1 MAALVPSSEGL
12 EGHLEAAA
20 DLHRAVTL
28 LWEGVGDVLKSRAE
42 ARTAEQPSE
51 SLPSRELT
59 ATSETPGKPRAAAS
73 DVSDTSDIGN
83 PIASTAD
90 SAGEN
95 DPILIMLRK
104 EEFLEIP
111 MHLED
116 LPLPIVTNALSV
128 DIDRV
133 TATSKYVVAGLFREL
148 PAAVAASSQRSAD
161 EAQQRRATLPQDPS
175 NLVAPPSADEASL
188 PAATV
193 PLGPA
198 DPQELPPDDATWSSQ
213 SGPEKS
219 LEPASEKVSE
229 GGIEVE
235 IGETPSTEDASL
247 NNDPELQAEGE
258 LCVGGGRFT
267 GTDGASRQWLCA
279 SVDCGGWGAMGL

>member
-42 ARTAEQPSE
+42 NRTAEPPAE
-51 SLPSRELT
+51 SLSSQELT
-59 ATSETPGKPRAAAS
+59 TMSQAQGKPRPTAS
-73 DVSDTSDIGN
+73 DVSDTSVIDN
-83 PIASTAD
+83 AIASTAN

-95 DPILIMLRK
+95 DPILMMLQD

-133 TATSKYVVAGLFREL
+133 TATTKYVVAGLLREL
-148 PAAVAASSQRSAD
+148 SAAVAAAAAATAASSKYSAA
-161 EAQQRRATLPQDPS
+161 EAHQRRGTLPQDPP
-175 NLVAPPSADEASL
+175 NPVAPPSAGKASL
-188 PAATV
+188 PAAIV
-193 PLGPA
+193 PLGTPT
-198 DPQELPPDDATWSSQ
+198 PQELPPDDDIWSSK
-213 SGPEKS
+213 SGQEELS
-219 LEPASEKVSE
+219 EPASEKVSVA
-229 GGIEVE
+229 GSEVE
-235 IGETPSTEDASL
+235 IEETPSTEDAGV
-247 NNDPELQAEGE
+247 NNDSGLQAEGE
-258 LCVGGGRFT
+258 LCIGGGRN
-267 GTDGASRQWLCA
+267 RYWR
-279 SVDCGGWGAMGL
+279 